1 MKKNLIVYDFDKTI
15 YGGESVTNYFKYYF
29 RKYPLKGTLFS
40 LWYLKEIFFYIIKV
54 IDLKKLKERFFI
66 FLESH
71 TKEEIDEITRGF
83 WKEYVR
89 LNYEWTVSELIEN
102 KKECDM
108 VIVSSATPKFIIE
121 TFLIELG
128 YDLVFGTEFEGD
140 GKEKFISKIK
150 GGNNKGHEKVKKLN
164 EWAKKN
170 NFEYNIV
177 KFYSDSLADKPLF
190 DIAQKKIWIKKGK
203 KIEGMPKRRTIIDI
217 LFWK

>member
-15 YGGESVTNYFKYYF
+15 YGGESGTNYFQYYF

-170 NFEYNIV
+170 NVEYNIV

>member
-1 MKKNLIVYDFDKTI
+1 ML
-15 YGGESVTNYFKYYF
+15 YYF